1 MVNQIDGSDAV
12 FAEESETQAVQ
23 TATLWSQSGWTAR
36 VIKNEEDDGWAVAM
50 TLDGESEPSLV
61 GPWTMGRDKKSPKP
75 LDISAFTTLI
85 KTATEVMRRHEHQAH
100 AALHKS
106 SKVATSAG
114 RVRVLLD
121 IVPDEDNPYAMLSAY
136 DDSGVQV
143 AEVRVAANFRFNH
156 DVASAWVA
164 SGYARFEAVEG

>member
-1 MVNQIDGSDAV
+1 MNQAQNSDSAPL
-12 FAEESETQAVQ
+12 EEPKTQAVQ
-23 TATLWSQSGWTAR
+23 EAKLWSQSGWTAR

-75 LDISAFTTLI
+75 LDISAFTTLV

-106 SKVATSAG
+106 TKVATPSG

-121 IVPDEDNPYAMLSAY
+121 IVADEDNPYALLSAY
-136 DDSGVQV
+136 NDSGEQV

-156 DVASAWVA
+156 DVAGAWVA
-164 SGYARFEAVEG
+164 SGYAPFERSQD

>member
-1 MVNQIDGSDAV
+1 MASS
-12 FAEESETQAVQ
+12 EESETKVVQ
-23 TATLWSQSGWTAR
+23 EAKLWSQSGWTAR

-75 LDISAFTTLI
+75 LDLSAFTTLV

-106 SKVATSAG
+106 TKVATPSG

-121 IVPDEDNPYAMLSAY
+121 IVADEDNPYATLSAY
-136 DDSGVQV
+136 DDSGERV
-143 AEVRVAANFRFNH
+143 AQARVAANFRFNH

-164 SGYARFEAVEG
+164 SAYAAFERSED